1 MLVLRRTQV
10 NIDGEETVFMQPVE
24 PANPIGEV
32 RIYHDPQKDGIDTEF
47 VTCLTEDELKLCMK
61 SLLEQGLDPVKHE
74 FVVILTD
81 KNDHRLET
89 EIKSIYQ
96 NWQAGQTNK

>member
-1 MLVLRRTQV
+1 MKS
-10 NIDGEETVFMQPVE
+10 
-24 PANPIGEV
+24 NPIGEV

-47 VTCLTEDELKLCMK
+47 VTCLTEEELKLCVK
-61 SLLEQGLDPVKHE
+61 SLLEQGLDPIKYE

-89 EIKSIYQ
+89 EVKSIYQ